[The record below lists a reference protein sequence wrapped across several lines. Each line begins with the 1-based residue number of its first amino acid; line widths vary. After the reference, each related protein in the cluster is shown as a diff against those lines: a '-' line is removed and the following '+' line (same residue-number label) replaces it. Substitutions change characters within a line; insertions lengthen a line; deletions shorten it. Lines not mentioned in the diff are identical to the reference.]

1 MNLRAVIEQRL
12 IQAMQKAGLSGN
24 PLVQTAARPE
34 FGDYQANG
42 IMALAKQAKRN
53 PRELAQAVIDQLDAQ
68 DLVEP
73 PEVAGPGFINLRL
86 RASYIGTALRSTS
99 GIEPTAHPQRVVIDY
114 SAPNLAKEMHVGHL
128 RSTIIGDAIA
138 RVLAALGHHVIRQNH
153 VGDWGTQFGM
163 LLTHM
168 QDAGANSAELA
179 DLESFYVAA
188 KKRFDE
194 EPEFAER
201 SRTAVVALQSG
212 EVGARAAWQQFIHVS
227 LSHCQDVYE
236 RLGVLL
242 TSADVMPE
250 SAYND
255 DLESTL
261 KDLDTQGL
269 LTRSDG
275 AQCVFLDGF
284 KAKDGSVLPL
294 IVQKSDGGYLYATTD
309 LAAIRYRNK
318 ILHADR
324 VLYLVDARQALHF
337 RQVFAVAEA
346 AGFKAATMQ
355 LEHMP
360 FGTMLGKDGRPFK
373 TRAGGVVKLSGL
385 LDEAEE
391 RALEV
396 VRGKNPEFAPEE
408 SRQIAR
414 IVGIGAVKYSDL
426 SKHRTNDYVFD
437 WDQMLS
443 FDGNTAPYL
452 QYVCA
457 RIRSVFRREQAN
469 REGDAS
475 SEVEAAHN
483 SAHASNVDLTPVH
496 PAERSLVLQLLRL
509 QEVVENVAAEGL
521 PHYLCAWLYELATR
535 FSQFYEQCPVLG
547 AEALDRQRRLVYC
560 RKTLGTM
567 ELGLGLLGISV
578 PVRM

>member
-1 MNLRAVIEQRL
+1 MNLRTVIELRL
-12 IQAMQKAGLSGN
+12 SEAMRKAGFAGN

-53 PRELAQAVIDQLDAQ
+53 PRELAQAVIAELDSP
-68 DLVEP
+68 DLIDP

-86 RASYIGTALRSTS
+86 KDSHLGAALQSSS
-99 GIEPTAHPQRVVIDY
+99 GIDPVPNRERVVIDY

-138 RVLAALGHHVIRQNH
+138 RVLTALGYHVIRQNH

-168 QDAGANSAELA
+168 QDAGANSAQLA

-194 EPEFAER
+194 EPQFAER
-201 SRTAVVALQSG
+201 SRQAVVALQSG
-212 EVGARAAWQQFIHVS
+212 ESAARAAWQQFINVS

-242 TSADVMPE
+242 ASADVMPE

-255 DLESTL
+255 DLETTL
-261 KDLDTQGL
+261 NDLNACGL
-269 LTRSDG
+269 LTESNG

-284 KAKDGSVLPL
+284 KAKDGNVLPL

-309 LAAIRYRNK
+309 LAAIRYRNRT
-318 ILHADR
+318 LHADR
-324 VLYLVDARQALHF
+324 VLYFVDARQALHF

-346 AGFKAATMQ
+346 AGFKPAGMQ

-360 FGTMLGKDGRPFK
+360 FGAMLGKDGRPFK
-373 TRAGGVVKLSGL
+373 TRAGGVIKLSGL

-396 VRGKNPEFAPEE
+396 VSSKNPDFSAEE
-408 SRQIAR
+408 RQQIAR
-414 IVGIGAVKYSDL
+414 TVGIGAVKYSDL

-437 WDQMLS
+437 WDQMLA

-457 RIRSVFRREQAN
+457 RIRSVFRRLD
-469 REGDAS
+469 G
-475 SEVEAAHN
+475 EVN
-483 SAHASNVDLTPVH
+483 MRVDLTPTH

-509 QEVVENVAAEGL
+509 QEVVEKVATEGL
-521 PHYLCAWLYELATR
+521 PHYLCAFLYDLATR
-535 FSQFYEQCPVLG
+535 FSQFYEQCPVLS
-547 AEALDRQRRLVYC
+547 AHSLDRNRRLAYC
-560 RKTLGTM
+560 RKTLDTM
-567 ELGLGLLGISV
+567 EFGLGLLGIDV
-578 PVRM
+578 PERM